1 LNYKK
6 EVVKMLFNK
15 KNEIK
20 DERVEA
26 LYNKIYREVYALVV
40 IIAAVSILV
49 KYFYYGLNLEY
60 VIFELV
66 LLISVS
72 VYFLVRSVW
81 MGLYSDMVELH
92 DKNKKVS
99 LPMNVKQIV
108 IALIAGLGIALFF
121 GMRSSLLYGGGGNRL
136 NYFLLVFSASF
147 LIYIPFLVL
156 VTFLINH
163 FANKKSKKMNEKNI
177 GD

>member
-1 LNYKK
+1 
-6 EVVKMLFNK
+6 
-15 KNEIK
+15 
-20 DERVEA
+20 
-26 LYNKIYREVYALVV
+26 
-40 IIAAVSILV
+40 
-49 KYFYYGLNLEY
+49 
-60 VIFELV
+60 
-66 LLISVS
+66 
-72 VYFLVRSVW
+72 
-81 MGLYSDMVELH
+81 MVELH

-147 LIYIPFLVL
+147 LIYIPFLVK
-156 VTFLINH
+156 I
-163 FANKKSKKMNEKNI
+163 NEKNI